1 MHTLRARMQVRSD
14 APPEPRLFR
23 VTLYPVPC
31 TLQVRSDAPP
41 EPRLFRVTVSS
52 VSSVGS
58 GEGCLGGVCRLK
70 PHTSSLTDGAVFV
83 LCVNGI

>member
-1 MHTLRARMQVRSD
+1 MHTLRARM
-14 APPEPRLFR
+14 
-23 VTLYPVPC
+23 
-31 TLQVRSDAPP
+31 QVRSDAPP